1 MLRQQGYG
9 KECDW
14 WSVGVILFECLVG
27 YPPFRSSTT
36 LSTHEKILKHERVL
50 PALIASSC
58 AHLSREA
65 CDLIARLLAPA
76 PVRLGARGGMA
87 EILSHVWF
95 RGFDWRHIRDMVP
108 PVVPRLASEIDVSRF
123 DDVEQIQDAVGGI
136 MCDTW
141 KFALPSLPFTSLLIV
156 TCVVFF
162 FIVFLCDSNSTPHKR
177 KMKASDIPFIGYTYR
192 RFDSAI
198 QMVAPPSY
206 TQQEQQDHQQQSNRV

>member
-1 MLRQQGYG
+1 MLQQRGYG

-36 LSTHEKILKHERVL
+36 LATHEKILKHARVL

-108 PVVPRLASEIDVSRF
+108 PVVPHLASDIDVSRF
-123 DDVEQIQDAVGGI
+123 DDVEQLQDPVDGI

-141 KFALPSLPFTSLLIV
+141 KFAFVLLSLLFSLRWLKH
-156 TCVVFF
+156 TFSLFMCSRFVVFIF
-162 FIVFLCDSNSTPHKR
+162 SLQKRQQNSSPHKR

-198 QMVAPPSY
+198 QMVTPPSY
-206 TQQEQQDHQQQSNRV
+206 TQQQ